1 MPTKIRSKKINV
13 QLVVEAF
20 YAMGIRDIVI
30 SPGSRN
36 GALTMDFVNHG
47 GFATHSVV
55 DERSAG
61 FVALG
66 MAQKTEKPVVVC
78 CTSGSAAANYYPA
91 VTEAFYQN
99 IPLIVLT
106 ADRPANFTDIFDG
119 QTIRQENLFEK
130 HTFFNT
136 QLSEQDDD
144 EQIYENFI
152 KIKKAVFSAMEQSG
166 PVHINMPFS
175 EPLYE
180 TTEEKLINFEQI
192 TPPIFAPE
200 TLDWEALKN
209 ELSQYQKIMILI
221 GLQRPSKWLNHAL
234 KNLAQLPQVI
244 IFTENTSNLHDE
256 KFISRIDN
264 VLFEK
269 EKIKN
274 ESLAP
279 DLLITLGQNIISK
292 KIKSFLRINQPKAH
306 WHVNPYWFPDTYFC
320 LSKEIKQKEEI
331 FAEALSRNIEPKDS
345 EYQSTWLKIR
355 EENEAKQNEFLQNL
369 DFCDLWVFQKLINSY
384 PADCVVQYSNSS
396 VIRYSQ
402 LFEHRDDIK
411 IFCNRGTSGIDGS
424 TSTAVGF
431 AMKTEELVCLVTG
444 DISFFYDSNAL
455 WNRALPKNLRIV
467 LVNNGGGDIFSII
480 PGPENTGARKAY
492 FKTEHNL
499 SAKPLAE
506 LFGLEYTLAKDK
518 AEFKNALNQFFSP
531 SERAKILEVD
541 TANAQ
546 NAEMMRRYIKLAKL

>member
-1 MPTKIRSKKINV
+1 MPAKIRSKKINV
-13 QLVVEAF
+13 QLIVEAF

-130 HTFFNT
+130 HTYSSV
-136 QLSEQDDD
+136 QLSEQEDD
-144 EQIYENFI
+144 EQIYENFV
-152 KIKKAVFSAMEQSG
+152 KIKKAVFSAIEKSG

-180 TTEEKLINFEQI
+180 TTAENLIHFEQI
-192 TPPIFAPE
+192 STPIPTPE
-200 TLDWEALKN
+200 NLDWAALKE
-209 ELSQYQKIMILI
+209 ELSRYQKIMILV
-221 GLQRPSKWLNHAL
+221 GVQRPSKWLSHAL
-234 KNLAQLPQVI
+234 KDLAKLPQII

-269 EKIKN
+269 EGAKDDL
-274 ESLAP
+274 LAP

-292 KIKSFLRINQPKAH
+292 KIKSFLRLNRPKAH
-306 WHVNPYWFPDTYFC
+306 WHINEYWFPDTYFS
-320 LSKEIKQKEEI
+320 LTKKIKQKEEI
-331 FAEALSRNIEPKDS
+331 FAEALSRNIKPKDS

-369 DFCDLWVFQKLINSY
+369 DFCDLWVFQKLIHSY

-402 LFEHRDDIK
+402 LFEHREDVK

-424 TSTAVGF
+424 TSTAVGY
-431 AMKTEELVCLVTG
+431 AMKTSEMVCLVTG
-444 DISFFYDSNAL
+444 DISFFYDSNGL
-455 WNRALPKNLRIV
+455 WNRDLPNNLRIV

-480 PGPENTGARKAY
+480 PGPESTGAGMAY
-492 FKTEHNL
+492 FKTAHSL
-499 SAKPLAE
+499 TAKPLAE
-506 LFGLEYTLAKDK
+506 LFGLDYIFAKNK
-518 AEFKNALNQFFSP
+518 AGVLNALNQFFAP

-546 NAEMMRRYIKLAKL
+546 NAEVMRHYIKLAKL